1 MSRDKDSAKLISIVV
16 PCYNEGKI
24 FAMLRKEL
32 VLLKEKLP
40 EKYRIE
46 FVLINDGSRDDTW
59 NQIASFA
66 MEDNDVCA
74 INLSRNFGHQM
85 ALTCGYDFARG
96 DAVISMDADLQDPP
110 EVALDL
116 IREWE
121 NGADVVFA
129 VRTERQGESRF
140 KLMTARAFYRL
151 FRLVG
156 YPSAHMDSGDFRLMS
171 RRSISALGKLREQY
185 RYIRGMVGWLGF
197 RTAKVEYSRRARSAG
212 SSKYS
217 LIRMMSFAMDAII
230 SFSFFPL
237 RLAYIFSAI
246 GLLLVVGF
254 LAQAFILNLY
264 FRKPLAPGWL
274 SLIFSIVIF
283 GFLNLLSLGIIG
295 EYIGRIYGQTK
306 NRPLYLVGE
315 IIENRSQKETDP
327 FPAMPG
333 QEGCIN

>member
-1 MSRDKDSAKLISIVV
+1 MTETRADQSKPLISIVV
-16 PCYNEGKI
+16 PCYNEAKV
-24 FAMLRKEL
+24 FPLLRKEL
-32 VLLKEKLP
+32 VSLKDRLLS
-40 EKYRIE
+40 KYAVEIL
-46 FVLINDGSRDDTW
+46 LINDGSRDDTW
-59 NQIASFA
+59 DLIVSFA
-66 MEDNDVCA
+66 AEDGSVRA

-116 IREWE
+116 VREWE

-129 VRTERQGESRF
+129 VRTERKGESPF
-140 KLMTARAFYRL
+140 KLWTARIFYRL
-151 FRLVG
+151 FKMMG
-156 YPSAHMDSGDFRLMS
+156 SASAHLDSGDFRLMS
-171 RRSISALGKLREQY
+171 KRSIEALRRLREQY
-185 RYIRGMVGWLGF
+185 RYIRGMAGWVGF
-197 RTAKVEYSRRARSAG
+197 RTAKVEYSRRSRSAG

-217 LIRMMSFAMDAII
+217 FIRMLSFAMDAII

-254 LAQAFILNLY
+254 LAQAFIVNHD
-264 FRKPLAPGWL
+264 KPLAPGWL

-306 NRPLYLVGE
+306 NRPLYLISDFINGK
-315 IIENRSQKETDP
+315 NDKP
-327 FPAMPG
+327 
-333 QEGCIN
+333 QEP